1 MKYMK
6 RILTITLAVLSLAV
20 FIIACGGGS
29 KEEKGKATDLKVKLE
44 KLKKDKEK
52 LDAEIKTT
60 QDALAKADPSA
71 LNRVAA
77 LVATSPV
84 TQQDFVHYI
93 ELQGKVGAENIVIV
107 TPRGMPA
114 QVKELY
120 IKKGDP
126 VKKGQLLVKLDDA
139 IMLQQM
145 ESLKTQL
152 GYAENIYNRQ
162 KNLWDQGIGTEVQL
176 ITAKNN
182 VDAINKQIATLN
194 ENWKTSFVY
203 APINGTAE
211 VVDLKVGEIFNGYGA
226 VGPQIMLYNNSDMKI
241 TTDVPENYVSAVK
254 KGTPVEIVVPDL
266 NNTVVKSSISL
277 IGVSINPT
285 SRGFTTEAKVPS
297 SAGLKLN
304 QVALVRIKDY
314 AAPNAISVPVNVVQ
328 SDEKGKYVYVAV
340 KEGNETKARK
350 KSVNVGQVYNG
361 MAEIKVGL
369 TAADQ
374 IITEGY
380 QNVYDG
386 QTVTTGTK

>member
-1 MKYMK
+1 MK

-20 FIIACGGGS
+20 FITSCGGGS

-60 QDALAKADPSA
+60 QEALAKLDPSA
-71 LNRVAA
+71 SNKVAA
-77 LVATSPV
+77 LVSTSPV

-93 ELQGKVGAENIVIV
+93 ELQGKVGAENIVVV

-203 APINGTAE
+203 APISGTAE
-211 VVDLKVGEIFNGYGA
+211 TVNLKVGEIFNGYGST
-226 VGPQIMLYNNSDMKI
+226 GPQIELFNNGDMKI
-241 TTDVPENYVSAVK
+241 ITDVPENYVSAVK

-266 NNTVVKSSISL
+266 NNAVVKTSISL
-277 IGVSINPT
+277 IGVGINPT
-285 SRGFTTEAKVPS
+285 TRGFTTEAKVPS

-328 SDEKGKYVYVAV
+328 TDEKGKYVYVASQ
-340 KEGNETKARK
+340 EGNITKARK
-350 KSVNVGQVYNG
+350 KTVNVGQVYNG
-361 MAEIKVGL
+361 MAEIKIGL
-369 TAADQ
+369 AATDQ

-386 QTVTTGTK
+386 QTITTGAR